1 MLFPYLIALYWAGS
15 CILALIRLIMV
26 GSGRLT
32 ARISFMRASYR
43 YRGKVCLFLS
53 ALATSFPVS
62 VSSFAEPC
70 RPWLIDFLMSSTAV
84 SCLLLCRLRKLLF
97 GHPPRM
103 CVTSPMLGVD
113 SCSSCWHTL
122 HWGLSRIPYWY
133 FSVISVPA
141 SHLTIPSSG
150 YANGFQCVLYTLLM
164 HPVEDG
170 YM

>member
-1 MLFPYLIALYWAGS
+1 MFSPFLIALYWAGS
-15 CILALIRLIMV
+15 GIPALIRLIMV
-26 GSGRLT
+26 RSGRLT

-122 HWGLSRIPYWY
+122 HWGPSRISHWY
-133 FSVISVPA
+133 LHFPIISVPA
-141 SHLTIPSSG
+141 LHLS
-150 YANGFQCVLYTLLM
+150 TLLKVRQLNLPAVYSLSPKKVM
-164 HPVEDG
+164 
-170 YM
+170 